1 MKFWI
6 VMEDLGDGDVVLFY
20 FKEHSAA
27 EDYMEKNED
36 SCYYESNPRFVD
48 TETIQFEDEI

>member
-6 VMEDLGDGDVVLFY
+6 VMEDLGDGDVGLRY

-27 EDYMEKNED
+27 EEYMEKNED
-36 SCYYESNPRFVD
+36 WCYYESNPRFVD
-48 TETIQFEDEI
+48 TDTIQFKDGI